1 LSLLGAYGVI
11 TNVGDWG
18 WLIGVALGALLYM
31 ALMRGRA
38 APAPSGCCGRK
49 ASHLKISASLS
60 VLLLER
66 CAPWWARPGLLCMA
80 TATSDLPIPA
90 EKGAI
95 PPALLIGCFVLCVV
109 NVSLLQSGFTAHW
122 WLFDENGLGI
132 PTDFVNVWSAGR
144 LVLDGHPALAYD
156 WDIQKQVQVAVLGQ
170 SYEGNFAWHYPPPFL
185 FVAAV
190 LAHFPYAVAYVGWA
204 AVSFLP
210 YLATMRAIVGRHFG
224 YLLAAAFPVVFTNT
238 LVGQNGFLTAS
249 LIGGTLVL
257 MPRWPVLSGICL
269 GLLSYKPQYGLLFP
283 LVLIA
288 ASQWRVFCVAGIVAG
303 LLAASSWL
311 AFGTESW
318 QAFFHWMPMFS
329 QAFLTEGRAPWGKMQ
344 SIFALTRYFGGGE
357 LFAWVLQWIMSAAV
371 ATVLAWIWRCRVSY
385 ALKAASLATGALL
398 ITPYLFLYDVMVLA
412 IAVAFLV
419 RIGLDEGF
427 ARYELPALG
436 LAAVLLMIYPLLGAP
451 TGLGATLVVAALI
464 GCRVGAWWRGER
476 APRLT
481 ATPSA

>member
-1 LSLLGAYGVI
+1 MTTV
-11 TNVGDWG
+11 
-18 WLIGVALGALLYM
+18 
-31 ALMRGRA
+31 
-38 APAPSGCCGRK
+38 
-49 ASHLKISASLS
+49 
-60 VLLLER
+60 
-66 CAPWWARPGLLCMA
+66 
-80 TATSDLPIPA
+80 TSDLPIPA
-90 EKGAI
+90 AKSAI
-95 PPALLIGCFVLCVV
+95 PPALAIVCLLLCAI
-109 NVSLLQSGFTAHW
+109 NASLLQSGLTAHW

-156 WDIQKQVQVAVLGQ
+156 WDIQKQVQIAVLGQ

-185 FVAAV
+185 FVAAA
-190 LAHFPYAVAYVGWA
+190 LAHFPYATAFVGWA
-204 AVSFLP
+204 AISFVP
-210 YLATMRAIVGRHFG
+210 YLAVMRAIVGRNFG

-288 ASQWRVFCVAGIVAG
+288 AAQWRVFFTAGVVAI

-318 QAFFHWMPMFS
+318 QAFFQWMPMFNK
-329 QAFLTEGRAPWGKMQ
+329 AFLVEGRAPWGKMQ
-344 SIFALTRYFGGGE
+344 SIFALTRYFDGPE
-357 LFAWVLQWIMSAAV
+357 SFAWMLQWIMSGTV
-371 ATVLAWIWRCRVSY
+371 AIVLALLWRSRKVQY
-385 ALKAASLATGALL
+385 PLKAASLAAGTLL
-398 ITPYLFLYDVMVLA
+398 VTPYLFLYDLMVLA

-427 ARYELPALG
+427 ARHELPALG
-436 LAAVLLMIYPLLGAP
+436 LVAVLLMIFPLLGAP
-451 TGLGATLVVAALI
+451 TGFAATLVVVTLI
-464 GCRVGAWWRGER
+464 GCRVGPWWRDQS
-476 APRLT
+476 APL
-481 ATPSA
+481 PVSAV